1 MNNVLGGVFS
11 SRMNM
16 NLREDKHWAYGAGTI
31 VWGARGQRPFFAY
44 APVQGDKTKEALA
57 EIAKEL
63 KGIASDKPVTAEELL
78 KAQNSQTLELPGSWE
93 TIGGVGRSIADLV
106 RYGLPEDYY
115 ATYPDKVRA
124 LTVGDMSSVAHKTIL
139 PANLV
144 WIVVG
149 DRAKIESGIRE
160 LGLGEL
166 QLIDADGNVIGSA
179 KTSD

>member
-1 MNNVLGGVFS
+1 MDRPGSEQSIIFAGHLAPQKANPDEIAIETMNNVLGGVFS

-106 RYGLPEDYY
+106 R
-115 ATYPDKVRA
+115 VRP
-124 LTVGDMSSVAHKTIL
+124 S
-139 PANLV
+139 
-144 WIVVG
+144 
-149 DRAKIESGIRE
+149 
-160 LGLGEL
+160 
-166 QLIDADGNVIGSA
+166 
-179 KTSD
+179 